1 MSRQPTG
8 AQFGRRS
15 MRGRRAALNATTVA
29 SLLLPLV
36 TVGALLLVTPDVPSD
51 GAHSPQQTDLSTA
64 SVICPSGLP
73 GSPTAYVSTAQ
84 PDASGEVSVGL
95 GAHPE
100 TLAVAADRVSRVRG
114 DGGPL
119 VVRGKN
125 ELAPGLVAARFSL
138 KPLASAECRALSP
151 DQWFTGVGAGARHTS
166 VLELVNPDSGPA
178 LADVTLYGRAGV
190 IDVPRLRGIAV
201 SGGDSVRL
209 DLGSVIP
216 HRGDLA
222 IRVTVARGRIGA
234 SVLDNYDE
242 LGAGDSGTDW
252 LPAQGAPAT
261 NNVLLGVPPGTGRR
275 TLVLANPGVDE
286 VRAKVRIVTAESVF
300 APQGVAEIRLAPESV
315 QRVPLTSV
323 LTAAIKDGALGIVV
337 ETTAP
342 VTATLRSFVEGDL
355 SHAVPGTRVSAPTT
369 VIVPGGVQRLVLAD
383 ADAVGAATVVAR
395 SVSGEE
401 LATKRVELAP
411 GRGSLVRL
419 PEGAALLTITPQRT
433 SVIGAVL
440 LLGDGA
446 SVVRLH
452 ELARSDL
459 IPDVRPGLP

>member
-1 MSRQPTG
+1 MSGQPTE
-8 AQFGRRS
+8 AKP
-15 MRGRRAALNATTVA
+15 GRRAMQRRRTALNATTVA

-51 GAHSPQQTDLSTA
+51 GAYAPQQTDLSTA

-73 GSPTAYVSTAQ
+73 GSLMAYVSTAQ
-84 PDASGEVSVGL
+84 PDASGEVSIGL
-95 GAHPE
+95 GADSE
-100 TLAVAADRVSRVRG
+100 TVAVTADRVTRVRS

-119 VVRGKN
+119 VVRGEN
-125 ELAPGLVAARFSL
+125 ELAPGLVAARFGV
-138 KPLASAECRALSP
+138 KPWASAECRALSP

-178 LADVTLYGRAGV
+178 LADVTLYGRTGV
-190 IDVPRLRGIAV
+190 IDVPGLRGVAV

-216 HRGDLA
+216 RRDDLA

-234 SVLDNYDE
+234 SVLDSYNE

-252 LPAQGAPAT
+252 LPAQSAPAT
-261 NNVLLGVPPGTGRR
+261 NNVLLGLPPGTGRR

-286 VRAKVRIVTAESVF
+286 ARAKVRIVTAESVF

-315 QRVPLTSV
+315 KRVPLTRV
-323 LTAAIKDGALGIVV
+323 LSAAIQEGALGIVV
-337 ETTAP
+337 ETTSP

-355 SHAVPGTRVSAPTT
+355 SHAVAGTRVSTPTT

-383 ADAVGAATVVAR
+383 AKAVGVATVVAR
-395 SVSGEE
+395 SLAGKV
-401 LATKRVELAP
+401 LATTRVELTP
-411 GRGSLVRL
+411 GRGAVVKL
-419 PEGAALLTITPQRT
+419 PEKTVLLTITPRRT
-433 SVIGAVL
+433 SFIGAVL
-440 LLGDGA
+440 VIGEGA
-446 SVVRLH
+446 SVVRLR
-452 ELARSDL
+452 ELVRSDL